1 METRMFGMPRS
12 ARRWLIGVCGVM
24 LMAHGSAQ
32 TLAGCGSLANNYG
45 PHDYRDWKDL
55 PPIDPVTKEMSP
67 LQLVEGAHFIDTC
80 EALFKC
86 KRGSIGA
93 DLDYTLRA
101 FPNHHRA
108 LVAMMRY
115 GELTRKAQPPD
126 ARYTVDCYFRR
137 ALVWRP
143 EDAIARLLYV
153 TYLNENKRVADA
165 KVQLKEAARQAGDNP
180 FTVYNL
186 GMVALDLN
194 EVDMAVDAARR
205 SYGAGMKHPALRQR
219 LQAMNRWPADLVLP
233 EDGASAPAGAAS
245 SAAPASSA
253 ASEAKAAMPGPSSPD
268 PAPERAAAM
277 HAAMSAAPAPARTS
291 WA

>member
-1 METRMFGMPRS
+1 MFAMTRTVRHTLIALS
-12 ARRWLIGVCGVM
+12 SLLLIG
-24 LMAHGSAQ
+24 HTSAQ

-80 EALFKC
+80 EALYKC
-86 KRGSIGA
+86 KRGSIGT
-93 DLDYTLRA
+93 DIDYTLRA

-115 GELTRKAQPPD
+115 GELTRKAQPPE
-126 ARYTVDCYFRR
+126 ARFTVDCYFRR

-153 TYLNENKRVADA
+153 NFLNENKRTAEA
-165 KVQLKEAARQAGDNP
+165 RQQLQEAARHVGDNA
-180 FTVYNL
+180 FTIYNL
-186 GMVALDLN
+186 GMVAMDLN

-219 LQAMNRWPADLVLP
+219 LEAANRWPADLVLP
-233 EDGASAPAGAAS
+233 GEDGASAPASGANAAS
-245 SAAPASSA
+245 SAGATPAAPPASSPASLPPA
-253 ASEAKAAMPGPSSPD
+253 AVST
-268 PAPERAAAM
+268 R
-277 HAAMSAAPAPARTS
+277 
-291 WA
+291 

>member
-1 METRMFGMPRS
+1 MPGMPRTV
-12 ARRWLIGVCGVM
+12 RHLLIAVSGVM
-24 LMAHGSAQ
+24 LWAQVSAQ

-55 PPIDPVTKEMSP
+55 PEIDPVTKEMSP

-80 EALFKC
+80 EALIKC

-115 GELTRKAQPPD
+115 GEMTRRPQPPD

-137 ALVWRP
+137 AVVWRP
-143 EDAIARLLYV
+143 EDAIARLLYA

-165 KVQLKEAARQAGDNP
+165 KVQLQEAAKHAGDNA

-194 EVDMAVDAARR
+194 DVDMAVDAARR
-205 SYGAGMKHPALRQR
+205 SYGAGMKHPSLRQR
-219 LQAMNRWPADLVLP
+219 LQAMNRWPSDLVLP
-233 EDGASAPAGAAS
+233 GEAASAPDGAAEPPASATSSPAGAT
-245 SAAPASSA
+245 
-253 ASEAKAAMPGPSSPD
+253 SSPT
-268 PAPERAAAM
+268 PARAA
-277 HAAMSAAPAPARTS
+277 
-291 WA
+291 